1 MTNMCENKIAIKI
14 HLERYLTQ
22 LIVFSLYCAFDTWII
37 NILDRMIEDI

>member
-1 MTNMCENKIAIKI
+1 MCENKIAIKN
-14 HLERYLTQ
+14 HLERYLAQ